1 MKSFNIQFENEE
13 ALKKF
18 VESKKIID
26 YENILIQIFT
36 GIIDEEHSLFISSLL
51 KNLLPHSHILGTT
64 TSGEIYKNKIY
75 DKTTLISISVFDS
88 TVVKSNLYK
97 LDGSFRINN
106 IKKDL
111 ITDNTKVLIIFS
123 DGLKSDA
130 ERLLKKISLLQTD
143 IIIAGGRAGDNLEFK
158 KTYIFDDKIHSEDA
172 CVIASLSSDE
182 LIVNNEYLLN
192 WTPIGKDMIVTKVDG
207 NTLYELDH
215 TPVME
220 IYKKYLGKD
229 VVKDLLFSSLEFP
242 LIIKRDKLLIARGA
256 IAHTQED
263 ALVFAGD
270 FEQGDVVRFS
280 IGNMEDV
287 INDTAKYFSYYNQI
301 PAESIFVYSCSAR
314 KLLMG
319 DKLEDEMNILES
331 LAPTAGYFTYGEYFH
346 SSNIAELLNVTTT
359 FLTLSETS
367 KIKKRTL
374 ATNPTQKYDVVKKAL
389 THLITVT
396 TKELEHTSTYDLL
409 TGVHNRAEYIKR
421 IGLKLKSASRYKEK
435 FGLILV
441 DIDYFKL
448 VNDNYGH
455 SVGDSV
461 LKKFA
466 SILAKNIREDD
477 FVARWGGEE
486 FVVVAN
492 HVSVKDLEKLTKKLQ
507 KVIAKTSFTPVPKL
521 TASFGLSIYQDGDSE
536 ETLFRRVDN
545 AMYAAKNDGR
555 NTYMFG

>member
-1 MKSFNIQFENEE
+1 MKSFNIQFENEKS
-13 ALKKF
+13 LNFF
-18 VESKKIID
+18 VESNKIVD
-26 YENILIQIFT
+26 YENILIQVFT
-36 GIIDEEHSLFISSLL
+36 GIIDEKHSLKISYLL
-51 KNLLPHSHILGTT
+51 KKMLPHSHIIGTT
-64 TSGEIYKNKIY
+64 TSGEIYKHKIHN
-75 DKTTLISISVFDS
+75 KTTLISISVFDS
-88 TVVKSNLYK
+88 TTVKSKFYK
-97 LDGSFRINN
+97 LDGSFRISN
-106 IKKDL
+106 IKDDL
-111 ITDNTKVLIIFS
+111 IMDNTKVLIIFS

-130 ERLLKKISLLQTD
+130 ERLLKKISLLKPE

-158 KTYIFDDKIHSEDA
+158 KTYIFDEQTQSDDA
-172 CVIASLSSDE
+172 CVIASLSSDD

-207 NTLYELDH
+207 NILYELDN
-215 TPVME
+215 TPVVE
-220 IYKKYLGKD
+220 IYKKYLGRD
-229 VVKDLLFSSLEFP
+229 IVDDLLFSSLDFP

-256 IAHTQED
+256 VAKTED
-263 ALVFAGD
+263 NALVFAGN

-287 INDTAKYFSYYNQI
+287 INDTAKYFSYYNQM

-314 KLLMG
+314 KFLMG

-331 LAPTAGYFTYGEYFH
+331 LAPTVGFFTYGEYFH
-346 SSNIAELLNVTTT
+346 SSNIAEILNITTT

-374 ATNPTQKYDVVKKAL
+374 NNVPTQKYDVVKKAL
-389 THLITVT
+389 THLIKVT

-409 TGVHNRAEYIKR
+409 TEVHNRAEYIKR

-435 FGLILV
+435 FGIILV

-455 SVGDSV
+455 AVGDSV

-466 SILAKNIREDD
+466 SILSKNVREDD

-486 FVVVAN
+486 FVIIAN
-492 HVSVKDLEKLTKKLQ
+492 HVSVKDLERLTKKLQ

-521 TASFGLSIYQDGDSE
+521 TASFGLSIYIEGDGE

-545 AMYAAKNDGR
+545 AMYAAKKDGR
-555 NTYMFG
+555 NTYMIG